1 MQQVVSFLPSPPGRL
16 THLGHGSAALH
27 GADSAVSPIAGMRD
41 SRTAHGGCAGLSRPG
56 STLLSTDPLCSF
68 PGAAQPADRA
78 VCPHMLSSPVFR
90 ALEGR

>member
-27 GADSAVSPIAGMRD
+27 GAD
-41 SRTAHGGCAGLSRPG
+41 
-56 STLLSTDPLCSF
+56 TLLSTDPLCSF